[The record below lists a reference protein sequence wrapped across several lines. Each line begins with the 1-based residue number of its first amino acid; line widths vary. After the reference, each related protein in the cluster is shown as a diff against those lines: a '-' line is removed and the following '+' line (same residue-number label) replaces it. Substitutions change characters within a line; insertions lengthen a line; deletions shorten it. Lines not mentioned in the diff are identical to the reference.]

1 MNVMKYG
8 ISPLYQVMEQIE
20 CYILKNHLKSHDK
33 FSGERK
39 LCEIFGCNRVTLRNA
54 FECLENAGKTYS
66 IQGMGNY
73 VAEKKIEICLVQYNS
88 FYQHLRKLHQQ
99 PALEILSVKKEE
111 AVPKIARHLGILPG
125 SSVWETKTI
134 VILQDIPVIFETSWL
149 CAEKYPE
156 ISGEHL
162 GKEEIYEV
170 FQKQYHIDLEY
181 GSETIGITSA
191 QEEEAEYLEID
202 DNTPLFF
209 VQKTGKTKTESV
221 IYTQAMVRP
230 DKIQFVSVLK

>member
-1 MNVMKYG
+1 M
-8 ISPLYQVMEQIE
+8 
-20 CYILKNHLKSHDK
+20 
-33 FSGERK
+33 
-39 LCEIFGCNRVTLRNA
+39 
-54 FECLENAGKTYS
+54 
-66 IQGMGNY
+66 
-73 VAEKKIEICLVQYNS
+73 
-88 FYQHLRKLHQQ
+88 
-99 PALEILSVKKEE
+99 
-111 AVPKIARHLGILPG
+111 
-125 SSVWETKTI
+125 
-134 VILQDIPVIFETSWL
+134 ILQDIPVIFETSWL